1 MSDYIRKNQKGT
13 LFKNNRK
20 ENESQPDYN
29 GNAKVGDVEYSLSA
43 WINESAKGTKY
54 LSISFQSEAELEAKG
69 YGKKQDA
76 PVQNTM
82 PDDDIPF

>member
-1 MSDYIRKNQKGT
+1 MTDYIRKNQKGT

-20 ENESQPDYN
+20 ESENQPDYN

-43 WINESAKGTKY
+43 WINESAKGNKY
-54 LSISFQSEAELEAKG
+54 LSISFTSEEELKAKG
-69 YGKKQDA
+69 IGKQQE
-76 PVQNTM
+76 PVQNTI